1 MDPNGSYPNKVR
13 SSKSDAYISPLHE
26 ALRGTRAM
34 PVLNDIL
41 ALESLPSDSPSMA
54 NSSLASDAPPE
65 PTMMPF
71 NASYMMP
78 HQENVGLAPLPP
90 QLSNTIINPLSMVN
104 TIVSQPNNE
113 EIHQDEH
120 EMFRYE
126 DFLSNPL
133 WNYADSY
140 HHTNTTSMESP
151 SFTSLLQT
159 YPNSIVNTHLNT
171 TGALE
176 DGSISNMPTMHV
188 SEVNS
193 LTYGFL
199 YSPKNIYPFTP
210 NNILQQQNIQN
221 GRLLYDASY
230 GVPTPISP
238 SMTTSYVPRED
249 NTPLV
254 GPNGIFG
261 GAILHDSTSLGNY
274 TCKICGR
281 KFVTSQA
288 YGGHMSSHAKERKK
302 HLQI

>member
-188 SEVNS
+188 SE
-193 LTYGFL
+193 
-199 YSPKNIYPFTP
+199 
-210 NNILQQQNIQN
+210 NIQN

>member
-41 ALESLPSDSPSMA
+41 ALESLPSDSPSME

-90 QLSNTIINPLSMVN
+90 QLSDTIINPLSMVN

-151 SFTSLLQT
+151 SFTSLLPT

-188 SEVNS
+188 SE
-193 LTYGFL
+193 
-199 YSPKNIYPFTP
+199 
-210 NNILQQQNIQN
+210 NIQN

-238 SMTTSYVPRED
+238 SITTSYVPRED

>member
-1 MDPNGSYPNKVR
+1 MDPNGSYPNKVT
-13 SSKSDAYISPLHE
+13 SGENDAYISPLHE

-41 ALESLPSDSPSMA
+41 AFESLPSDSPSMA
-54 NSSLASDAPPE
+54 NSSSAPDAPPE
-65 PTMMPF
+65 PTMMLV
-71 NASYMMP
+71 NDSSMMP

-90 QLSNTIINPLSMVN
+90 QLSDTIINPLSMVN

-120 EMFRYE
+120 EMFRHE

-140 HHTNTTSMESP
+140 HHTHTSSMESP

-159 YPNSIVNTHLNT
+159 DPNSIVHTHLNT
-171 TGALE
+171 NGAME
-176 DGSISNMPTMHV
+176 DGSIYDMPAMHV
-188 SEVNS
+188 SE
-193 LTYGFL
+193 
-199 YSPKNIYPFTP
+199 
-210 NNILQQQNIQN
+210 NIQD

-230 GVPTPISP
+230 GVPAPISP
-238 SMTTSYVPRED
+238 FMATSHVPREY

-254 GPNGIFG
+254 CPNGISDS
-261 GAILHDSTSLGNY
+261 AILHDSTSLGNY

-281 KFVTSQA
+281 KFNTSQA

-302 HLQI
+302 HLQS